1 VTSSIVFKLLVSSA
15 TAPGAAHFDDVFYYF
30 KTFLKQTPPVD
41 SLEFKL
47 IMTMVDLI
55 TSFAITGTPSI
66 ENVPVWTPVDKKD
79 EPPKLLNINN
89 DGVSMIAFPEYD
101 RIRVFNDVLKE
112 GKTNVI

>member
-1 VTSSIVFKLLVSSA
+1 VASLRIFKLLVSTA
-15 TAPGAAHFDDVFYYF
+15 TAPGAAHFDDIFYYF

-66 ENVPVWTPVDKKD
+66 ANEPVWTPVNKKH

-101 RIRVFNDVLKE
+101 KIRVFNDVLK
-112 GKTNVI
+112 KRKN